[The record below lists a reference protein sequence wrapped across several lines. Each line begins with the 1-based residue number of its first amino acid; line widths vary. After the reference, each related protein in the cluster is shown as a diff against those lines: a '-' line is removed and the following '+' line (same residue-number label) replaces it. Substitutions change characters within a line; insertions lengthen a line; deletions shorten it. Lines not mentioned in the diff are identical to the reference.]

1 MSAQDHGTT
10 SSAPGQNEKP
20 SVAELQADIEQ
31 TREQLGETVDA
42 LTAKLDVKT
51 RAKDRLAT
59 TKLQLKDQAD
69 ATRAQAADLVRKG
82 KAAATT
88 DEGKPTPAAIGGSA
102 GAAALVVAVV
112 VAVVL
117 VRRRVR

>member
-1 MSAQDHGTT
+1 MSTPDN
-10 SSAPGQNEKP
+10 APGPVPAGADEKP
-20 SVAELQADIEQ
+20 TVAELQADVEH

-42 LTAKLDVKT
+42 LTAKLDVKS
-51 RAKDRLAT
+51 RAKEKVAT
-59 TKLQLKDQAD
+59 TRLRLKDRTVA
-69 ATRAQAADLVRKG
+69 ARAQVADWARDG

-88 DEGKPTPAAIGGSA
+88 DEGKPTPAVLAGGA

-117 VRRRVR
+117 VRRRGR

>member
-1 MSAQDHGTT
+1 MSAQDSGT
-10 SSAPGQNEKP
+10 SSPATDQNEKP

-59 TKLQLKDQAD
+59 TRVQLRHRAV
-69 ATRAQAADLVRKG
+69 ATRAQATDLARKG
-82 KAAATT
+82 RAAATT

-102 GAAALVVAVV
+102 AALVVVVV

-117 VRRRVR
+117 VRRRGR